1 MAKDVASENMVLR
14 TVYLPKA
21 LDKQLRA
28 IAFEVELSKGE
39 LMRVLIAEAMQRR
52 ASKGEAAFE
61 RADAQ
66 PTSMKSAAKTPVKA
80 KSVAPPATPAPPPS
94 QPAPPPAPEPAVEA
108 PPAKA
113 AKPRAPKPAPEPK
126 AAPETQQ
133 SSIFDF
139 L

>member
-1 MAKDVASENMVLR
+1 MAKDDASENMVLR

-39 LMRVLIAEAMQRR
+39 LMRVLIAEAMQHR
-52 ASKGEAAFE
+52 AAKGEAAFE
-61 RADAQ
+61 REGA
-66 PTSMKSAAKTPVKA
+66 PTPRPVVV
-80 KSVAPPATPAPPPS
+80 VAPPP
-94 QPAPPPAPEPAVEA
+94 PPPALPEPAPVIE
-108 PPAKA
+108 PVKA
-113 AKPRAPKPAPEPK
+113 AKPRPPKPAPEPK
-126 AAPETQQ
+126 APDTSQ

>member
-61 RADAQ
+61 RAGAPSV
-66 PTSMKSAAKTPVKA
+66 PTKPSARPPAKA
-80 KSVAPPATPAPPPS
+80 KPAAPAPAPSPPPPPESVA
-94 QPAPPPAPEPAVEA
+94 EA

-113 AKPRAPKPAPEPK
+113 AKSRAPNPAAQPNPPP
-126 AAPETQQ
+126 ATPPSPNLAV
-133 SSIFDF
+133 
-139 L
+139 

>member
-1 MAKDVASENMVLR
+1 MAKDDASENMVLR

-39 LMRVLIAEAMQRR
+39 LMRVLIAEAMQHR

-61 RADAQ
+61 RGG
-66 PTSMKSAAKTPVKA
+66 AAAPRPVIIA
-80 KSVAPPATPAPPPS
+80 SPPPPPPS
-94 QPAPPPAPEPAVEA
+94 PPPAPVQPAAEP
-108 PPAKA
+108 PKA

-126 AAPETQQ
+126 APDASQ